1 MAKREVRNLL
11 VGLDI
16 GTTKCVAV
24 IGQVMPEGGVDIV
37 GHGEHA
43 SRGLN
48 RGEVVN
54 IDATVQAIRRA
65 VENAEHMANCRA
77 QSVYV
82 GLSGQHIQS
91 GNSLGLAAIRQ
102 REVTDRD
109 VDAAIETAK
118 AIPMPADRRILHVI
132 PQEFVIDG
140 QRGIQD
146 PVGQYGVRLEANVH
160 VIHGSS
166 SSIQNLSKCVE
177 ACGLRVDRLILQHLA
192 AAEAVLLPDEREA
205 GVVSLDIGGGTSDI
219 AVFKGG
225 AIRHTAVLPVAG
237 NHVTN
242 DVAMAFRIPA
252 QQAEE
257 IKVQFGCALPQLAAA
272 HEEIEIRGVGEG
284 SRRLSRLTL
293 AEVVRPRY
301 EELFRFVRKELQR
314 SGWYESIPAG
324 VVLSGA
330 AVQMP
335 GVAEL
340 AEEVFELPVRIGVP
354 QQVTGIDEVVGS
366 PAYAT
371 AAGLLLYGRHAQP
384 RSDAT
389 RAGGGGGASFALQ
402 RISEWLKGNF

>member
-1 MAKREVRNLL
+1 MAKREARNLL

-16 GTTKCVAV
+16 GSTKCVAV
-24 IGQVMPEGGVDIV
+24 IGQVMPEGSLEIV
-37 GHGEHA
+37 GYGEHG
-43 SRGLN
+43 SKGLS

-102 REVTDRD
+102 REVTERD

-118 AIPMPADRRILHVI
+118 AIPMPADRKLLHVI

-160 VIHGSS
+160 VIHGSAS
-166 SSIQNLSKCVE
+166 SVQNLSKCVE

-192 AAEAVLLPDEREA
+192 AAEAVLSTDEREA
-205 GVVSLDIGGGTSDI
+205 GVCLVDIGGGTSDI

-237 NHVTN
+237 NHVTS
-242 DVAMAFRIPA
+242 DISMAFRIPA

-257 IKVQFGCALPQLAAA
+257 IKVQYGCALPQLAAA
-272 HEEIEIRGVGEG
+272 HEEIEIRGTGDG

-293 AEVVRPRY
+293 AEVIRPRY
-301 EELFRFVRKELQR
+301 EELFRFVRKELHR
-314 SGWYESIPAG
+314 SEWLDAMPSGL
-324 VVLSGA
+324 VLTGA

-340 AEEVFELPVRIGVP
+340 AEEVFELPVRIGAPSGIGGVDDV
-354 QQVTGIDEVVGS
+354 VTNPS
-366 PAYAT
+366 YAT
-371 AAGLLLYGRHAQP
+371 AAGLLLYGRQSMP
-384 RSDAT
+384 RSA
-389 RAGGGGGASFALQ
+389 AAKSEGPGYLMH
-402 RISEWLKGNF
+402 RIGEWLRGNF

>member
-24 IGQVMPEGGVDIV
+24 IGQIMPDGNVDIV

-65 VENAEHMANCRA
+65 IENAEHMANCRA

-82 GLSGQHIQS
+82 GISGQHIQS

-102 REVTDRD
+102 REVTERD

-177 ACGLRVDRLILQHLA
+177 AGGLRVDRLILQQLA
-192 AAEAVLLPDEREA
+192 AAEATLLPDEREA
-205 GVVSLDIGGGTSDI
+205 GVCAIDIGGGTSDI
-219 AVFKGG
+219 AVFRGG

-242 DVAMAFRIPA
+242 DIGMAFRIPT

-257 IKVQFGCALPQLAAA
+257 IKVQFGSAMPQFAAA
-272 HEEIEIRGVGEG
+272 HEEIEIRGAGEG
-284 SRRLSRLTL
+284 TRRLSRLTL
-293 AEVVRPRY
+293 AEVIKPRY

-314 SGWYESIPAG
+314 SEWLEAIPAG
-324 VVLSGA
+324 LVLSGA

-340 AEEVFELPVRIGVP
+340 AEEVFDLPVRIGTP
-354 QQVTGIDEVVGS
+354 QHVSGIDEVVRS

-371 AAGLLLYGRHAQP
+371 ACGLLLYGRQSLP
-384 RSDAT
+384 RNDAT
-389 RAGGGGGASFALQ
+389 RSSGAGFALQ
-402 RISEWLKGNF
+402 RIGEWLKGNF

>member
-24 IGQVMPEGGVDIV
+24 IGQVMPEGEIDIV

-43 SRGLN
+43 SRGLS

-82 GLSGQHIQS
+82 GISGPHIQS

-102 REVTDRD
+102 REVTERD
-109 VDAAIETAK
+109 VEAAIETAK

-140 QRGIQD
+140 QRGIHD

-192 AAEAVLLPDEREA
+192 AAESVLTPDEREA
-205 GVVSLDIGGGTSDI
+205 GVCVVDIGGGTSDI
-219 AVFKGG
+219 AVFRGG

-242 DVAMAFRIPA
+242 DISMAFRVPA

-257 IKVQFGCALPQLAAA
+257 VKVQFGCAMPQMAPA
-272 HEEIEIRGVGEG
+272 HEEIEIRGLGEGG

-293 AEVVRPRY
+293 AEVIKPRY

-314 SGWYESIPAG
+314 SEWLPAIPAG
-324 VVLSGA
+324 IVLTGA
-330 AVQMP
+330 AAKLP

-340 AEEVFELPVRIGVP
+340 AEEVFELPVRLGTP
-354 QQVTGIDEVVGS
+354 LGITASEDVLRN

-371 AAGLLLYGRHAQP
+371 AVGLLMYGRQNLP
-384 RSDAT
+384 RAAASKE
-389 RAGGGGGASFALQ
+389 GGAGYMVQ
-402 RISEWLKGNF
+402 RIGAWLKGNF

>member
-1 MAKREVRNLL
+1 MAKREARNLL

-24 IGQVMPEGGVDIV
+24 IGQLLAEGGVEIV

-102 REVTDRD
+102 REVTERD
-109 VDAAIETAK
+109 VEAAIETAK
-118 AIPMPADRRILHVI
+118 AIPMPADRKVLHVI

-160 VIHGSS
+160 VIHGSAS
-166 SSIQNLSKCVE
+166 SLQNLSKCVE

-192 AAEAVLLPDEREA
+192 AAEAVLSNDEREA
-205 GVVSLDIGGGTSDI
+205 GVCLVDIGGGTSDI

-237 NHVTN
+237 NHVTS
-242 DVAMAFRIPA
+242 DVSMAFRIPA

-257 IKVQFGCALPQLAAA
+257 IKVQYGCALPQMAAA
-272 HEEIEIRGVGEG
+272 HEEIEIRGGDGG

-293 AEVVRPRY
+293 AEVIKPRY

-314 SGWYESIPAG
+314 SEWLGAVPSG
-324 VVLSGA
+324 LVLTGA

-354 QQVTGIDEVVGS
+354 SGISGIEEVVRS

-371 AAGLLLYGRHAQP
+371 AAGLLLYGRQMQP
-384 RSDAT
+384 RAAT
-389 RAGGGGGASFALQ
+389 SKAGGPGYMVQ
-402 RISEWLKGNF
+402 RIGEWLRGNF